1 MRNLFPIV
9 FGTIVILLFGAVY
22 VVLLRLL
29 NYEWW
34 QRRWIRWTA
43 LLLPVFGVIMLGL
56 WALGEYRAID
66 WLVYPGAVLASATFV
81 MEVCLMLSLPVS
93 GGLHLLR
100 RLLDRFFSRKRPEP
114 ALQREKRRVF
124 LKAAAAALPAATVG
138 LGVTGITGAFHDIRV
153 YRRPIAVEG
162 LHPDLERLRLLH
174 LSDIHLG
181 RYIDLDHVRQ
191 TVDDAARYRPD
202 MVLVTGDVADDL
214 EHLEPA
220 LLMIDELAPRLGT
233 FVSVGNHEYFR
244 GVRRFVDIC
253 RQSPA
258 TLLIDSARLLE
269 AGSARVC
276 VAGIDDPV
284 RLSGAGPQFFKERID
299 IILPSHRAADFTV
312 LMSHRPNAFVYAA
325 EQGIG
330 LTLAGH
336 THGGQLG
343 FGGRSLVETL
353 AGVPYYWGHYTQGKS
368 HLYTTAGVGH
378 WFPFRLGCPA
388 EAPVIELRRG

>member
-56 WALGEYRAID
+56 WALGEYRAIA

-81 MEVCLMLSLPVS
+81 MELCLMLSLPVS

-162 LHPDLERLRLLH
+162 LH
-174 LSDIHLG
+174 S
-181 RYIDLDHVRQ
+181 
-191 TVDDAARYRPD
+191 
-202 MVLVTGDVADDL
+202 
-214 EHLEPA
+214 
-220 LLMIDELAPRLGT
+220 PR
-233 FVSVGNHEYFR
+233 S
-244 GVRRFVDIC
+244 
-253 RQSPA
+253 
-258 TLLIDSARLLE
+258 
-269 AGSARVC
+269 
-276 VAGIDDPV
+276 
-284 RLSGAGPQFFKERID
+284 
-299 IILPSHRAADFTV
+299 
-312 LMSHRPNAFVYAA
+312 
-325 EQGIG
+325 
-330 LTLAGH
+330 
-336 THGGQLG
+336 
-343 FGGRSLVETL
+343 
-353 AGVPYYWGHYTQGKS
+353 
-368 HLYTTAGVGH
+368 
-378 WFPFRLGCPA
+378 
-388 EAPVIELRRG
+388 